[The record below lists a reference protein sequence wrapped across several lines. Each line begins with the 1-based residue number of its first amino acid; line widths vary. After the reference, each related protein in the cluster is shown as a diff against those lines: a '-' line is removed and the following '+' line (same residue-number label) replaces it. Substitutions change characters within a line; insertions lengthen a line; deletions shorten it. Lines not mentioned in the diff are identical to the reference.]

1 MMLNNKTMVKT
12 AGEEELTITTDGKV
26 MIDNANLV
34 TTDIVTEN
42 GIIHVIDTVLVPMS
56 VKEML

>member
-42 GIIHVIDTVLVPMS
+42 GIIHVIDEVLLPPTA
-56 VKEML
+56 K